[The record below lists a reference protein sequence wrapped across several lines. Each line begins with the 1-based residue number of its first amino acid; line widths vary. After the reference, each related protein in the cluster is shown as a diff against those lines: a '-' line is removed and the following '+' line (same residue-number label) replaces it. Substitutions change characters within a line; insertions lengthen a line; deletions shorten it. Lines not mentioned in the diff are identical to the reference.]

1 MKLNEPFLTIL
12 PPNVD
17 TLAEKDQ
24 QTFQDL
30 MEACEATAEVTAARE
45 AYEAASARVSK
56 LHAAHGAMN
65 RRGGDL
71 HQAVVAAKDALEGGL
86 IEEYA
91 ESGKPVDASAL
102 FTKYTVAQGERDALM
117 RALQRLAEH
126 ATPLAEIADLRA
138 EAAVFRARASHLK
151 RIAEDRIQKTAEL
164 MREAAEFE
172 SGLVMDTRSTLTG
185 QLFAFAETLAG
196 RSAQAAGTALD
207 RQLQYDRLHRPVLR

>member
-1 MKLNEPFLTIL
+1 
-12 PPNVD
+12 VD

-30 MEACEATAEVTAARE
+30 MEACEATTEVTAARE
-45 AYEAASARVSK
+45 AHEAASARVSK

-71 HQAVVAAKDALEGGL
+71 HEAVVAAKDALEGGL
-86 IEEYA
+86 IEQYA
-91 ESGKPVDASAL
+91 ESGRPVDASAL
-102 FTKYTVAQGERDALM
+102 FTKYAVAQGERDALM
-117 RALQRLAEH
+117 RALSRLAEH

-138 EAAVFRARASHLK
+138 EAAVFKARAEHLK
-151 RIAEDRIQKTAEL
+151 RVAEERIQKTAEL

-196 RSAQAAGTALD
+196 RSVQAACTAND
-207 RQLQYDRLHRPVLR
+207 RQFTYNRMYAPVLR